1 MKKQIL
7 SEEFKRMQKLAG
19 IINEAQSTEY
29 NVDDF
34 IYKTSNERPKK
45 DDWVLKFKQANQMDF
60 KSGELKKKDYKYF
73 PVKVPM
79 ESFLNPED
87 LKIIATNN
95 PKLIKDGIPSLN
107 INESQS
113 VMFKNKKYYIE
124 NPEGKEKVFAFLDPE
139 LKQIAKIN
147 NKTLMFNVKDLDDN
161 LIK

>member
-73 PVKVPM
+73 PHW
-79 ESFLNPED
+79 
-87 LKIIATNN
+87 
-95 PKLIKDGIPSLN
+95 
-107 INESQS
+107 
-113 VMFKNKKYYIE
+113 
-124 NPEGKEKVFAFLDPE
+124 
-139 LKQIAKIN
+139 
-147 NKTLMFNVKDLDDN
+147 
-161 LIK
+161 